1 MSLRWNILPKVLI
14 LIQLYLLFKTQ
25 NKVWWLYFDINEF
38 FFESHIIAFL
48 YTLLQLIL
56 LWCVCCR
63 TLNTFT
69 IWYAFYT
76 TRTRQSSSSQQA
88 LTTHSEAQARMKSY
102 YIAAWLR
109 NHEFLTF
116 NILRNWFTTETS
128 IWHFSYWNLIHEWD
142 FCIRELIFNVKF
154 IIQNKLC
161 FLINVVRRLR
171 AHVCGIEN
179 STCQKPTTK
188 YYRKTLS
195 NRHV

>member
-1 MSLRWNILPKVLI
+1 MSYQGFLI
-14 LIQLYLLFKTQ
+14 VIELYLLLISQ
-25 NKVWWLYFDINEF
+25 NKVCWLYFNINEF
-38 FFESHIIAFL
+38 FFESHIFL

-116 NILRNWFTTETS
+116 NILRNWLTTETL
-128 IWHFSYWNLIHEWD
+128 IWHFSNWNLIHESRYT
-142 FCIRELIFNVKF
+142 CH
-154 IIQNKLC
+154 
-161 FLINVVRRLR
+161 
-171 AHVCGIEN
+171 HVLFVFMN
-179 STCQKPTTK
+179 
-188 YYRKTLS
+188 
-195 NRHV
+195 

>member
-1 MSLRWNILPKVLI
+1 MSYQGFLI
-14 LIQLYLLFKTQ
+14 VIELYLLLISQ
-25 NKVWWLYFDINEF
+25 NKVCWLYFNINEF
-38 FFESHIIAFL
+38 FFESHIFL

-116 NILRNWFTTETS
+116 NILRNWLTTETS
-128 IWHFSYWNLIHEWD
+128 IWHFSNWNLIHEWY
-142 FCIRELIFNVKF
+142 FCIYELMFNVKF
-154 IIQNKLC
+154 IIQNRL
-161 FLINVVRRLR
+161 FFVINIVRRLR

-195 NRHV
+195 NIRVWLCP